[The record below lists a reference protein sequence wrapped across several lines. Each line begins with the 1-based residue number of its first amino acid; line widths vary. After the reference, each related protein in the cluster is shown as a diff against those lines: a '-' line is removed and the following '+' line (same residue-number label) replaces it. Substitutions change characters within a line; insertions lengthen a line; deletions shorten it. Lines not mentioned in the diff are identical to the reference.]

1 MTQGCPGVYSRVNR
15 DGLPTFETAQM
26 LARSADT
33 SQVIKAFA
41 LRCVTELNSLPSAG
55 KPPPCGAY
63 SLGKNIYFGGL
74 SFDVLFMRGF

>member
-15 DGLPTFETAQM
+15 DGLPTFGTAQM

-41 LRCVTELNSLPSAG
+41 LRCYRVKLSA
-55 KPPPCGAY
+55 
-63 SLGKNIYFGGL
+63 I
-74 SFDVLFMRGF
+74 RGQTTPVRSVFPW